1 MSDTRPGEGGK
12 GEEPGRGS
20 PSESHRQLGRKV
32 TADGVGGTQRA
43 GAAGQ
48 RAPALAGPEV

>member
-1 MSDTRPGEGGK
+1 MTCGPVGGK

-32 TADGVGGTQRA
+32 TADGVGEAQRA
-43 GAAGQ
+43 GAVGQ
-48 RAPALAGPEV
+48 RASTLAGLEV

>member
-1 MSDTRPGEGGK
+1 MTCGPVGGK

-32 TADGVGGTQRA
+32 TADGVGETQRA

-48 RAPALAGPEV
+48 RASTLAGLEV